1 MNVLILEDNLSYALE
16 YEMILEKF
24 NHNVLGVYKDILSAA
39 ESLVQI
45 RPDFMIV
52 DLFLEGNDKGLDF
65 IESVKNYR
73 VPFIICTGYPEQ
85 EYMDIAHKLGAEA
98 FFTKPLDKNALS
110 FGIRKLVK
118 KIDSNRESDR
128 NILVKY
134 KRKVIKIA
142 HSDILKIETKG
153 NYSYVYVLGGQKY
166 IIKLSLKK
174 VSTDLDSQFFQQANR
189 ACLVNLEQVNQVDTY
204 KKVII
209 LKSGD
214 EVVLGRR
221 FKIDFMNN
229 FTRFSGK
236 KLF

>member
-1 MNVLILEDNLSYALE
+1 
-16 YEMILEKF
+16 MILEKF
-24 NHNVLGVYKDILSAA
+24 NHNVLGVYKNILTAS
-39 ESLVQI
+39 ESLAKI

-73 VPFIICTGYPEQ
+73 VPFIICTGYPEE

-110 FGIRKLVK
+110 FGIRKLAK
-118 KIDSNRESDR
+118 KIDDNRDSDR

-153 NYSYVYVLGGQKY
+153 NYSYVYVQGGQKY

-174 VSTDLDSQFFQQANR
+174 VSTDLGSQLFQQANR
-189 ACLVNLEQVNQVDTY
+189 ACLVNLKQVNQVDTY
-204 KKVII
+204 KKVVI

-221 FKIDFMNN
+221 FKIDFMNS
-229 FTRFSGK
+229 FTKFSGK